1 MDYRQVMEVLLDRSN
16 NSFEPLSFLADQSNN
31 DNLYYRQAMKAH
43 NSEDFKKV
51 IKKKINDSHKEN
63 IFDIIL
69 LDDKSKD

>member
-1 MDYRQVMEVLLDRSN
+1 MDHRQVMEVLLDRSN

-51 IKKKINDSHKEN
+51 IKRK
-63 IFDIIL
+63 
-69 LDDKSKD
+69 